1 MSGTK
6 GTGSTRISSM
16 SKMNRIKETLK
27 IRIFGFAKIP
37 LIWFVAPSVV
47 EIGVD
52 RTEIVIPLTRRTRNH
67 LKSMYFGT
75 LAIGADLAGGVLFM
89 NLMAEAGLKA
99 SFVFK
104 DMSAQFLKRADGDV
118 HFVSLSGKDVQAL
131 IKRVAE
137 SPDRQEVPVVI
148 HATVPKKYG
157 DEPVAVFKLTLSVKR
172 SK

>member
-1 MSGTK
+1 
-6 GTGSTRISSM
+6 
-16 SKMNRIKETLK
+16 MNRWTRIKETLK

-37 LIWFVAPSVV
+37 LIWFVSPSVLEV
-47 EIGVD
+47 GIE

-118 HFVSLSGKDVQAL
+118 HFISLSGKDVQAL
-131 IKRVAE
+131 IERVKT
-137 SPDRQEVPVVI
+137 SPDRQEATVVI
-148 HATVPKKYG
+148 NATVPKKYG
-157 DEPVAVFKLTLSVKR
+157 DDPVAIFKLTLSVKR
-172 SK
+172 LK